1 MKPLPRL
8 RPSFAIV
15 AALLAGVLIEAQGT
29 PPAAPLILLTREGRR
44 PVPTLIQS
52 GQEFIG
58 LDDVAGLFQVAVR
71 EDTLPSGV
79 TVSHKGRT
87 VVASAEQPM
96 ASVNG
101 RLVALPAPAMR
112 VGPRWFVPV
121 EFLSRALG
129 PIYDARIELRRPSRL
144 LIVGDLRVP
153 RITARIEAPG
163 PPTRLV
169 IDISPAS
176 DVTTGQ
182 EAGRVIVRIA
192 GDALDARL
200 PIPGGGLVDQI
211 SAGDRP
217 TTLVVA
223 LRNAGAVN
231 VSTGGSAAGTRVTVD
246 VHAPGAP
253 VTASPGG
260 ASPEGAP
267 PVTAP
272 PTQAPPGAPVPIV
285 PRPTLQTIVIDPGH
299 GGEENGSKGGGTIE
313 KAVTLDVA
321 RRVKTLIEARLG
333 LRVLLTREDDRA
345 VSLDERASLANN
357 NKADLFVSLHAN
369 AAFVPSLS
377 GAEVFYLAVDEEL
390 ADARRA
396 AQADSVTL
404 PVLGGGTRTIDV
416 IRWDMAQ
423 ARHLDASAVLAR
435 LLDEELRTRVPMGP
449 RPVQRAPL
457 RVLVAANMPAVLLEM
472 AYLTNAQQAQ
482 QAASPE
488 FQTAIAQAIYET
500 VVRFRAHLEDAR

>member
-1 MKPLPRL
+1 MEPLRRP

-15 AALLAGVLIEAQGT
+15 AALLAGVLVEAQGT
-29 PPAAPLILLTREGRR
+29 PPAAPLILLTRDGRR
-44 PVPTLIQS
+44 PVPTIVQS

-71 EDTLPSGV
+71 EDALAGGV

-112 VGPRWFVPV
+112 VGGRWFVPV

-129 PIYDARIELRRPSRL
+129 PIYDTRIELRRPSRL

-153 RITARIEAPG
+153 RIAARIEVPG

-169 IDISPAS
+169 IDISPAT
-176 DVTTGQ
+176 DVTTAQ
-182 EAGRVIVRIA
+182 EPGRVVVRVA

-200 PIPGGGLVDQI
+200 PIQGGGLVDHI
-211 SAGDRP
+211 GSGDRP

-231 VSTGGSAAGTRVTVD
+231 VSTGVSGAGTRVTID
-246 VHAPGAP
+246 VHAAG
-253 VTASPGG
+253 
-260 ASPEGAP
+260 P
-267 PVTAP
+267 PTAP
-272 PTQAPPGAPVPIV
+272 PGPAPSVPGQPPAPLPDAPVPFA

-299 GGEENGSKGGGTIE
+299 GGDDEGTKGGGTLE
-313 KAVTLDVA
+313 KTVTLEVA

-333 LRVLLTREDDRA
+333 LRVLLTRDDDRA
-345 VSLDERASLANN
+345 LPLDERASMANN

-390 ADARRA
+390 DDVRRA
-396 AQADSVTL
+396 AQAESVAL

-416 IRWDMAQ
+416 VRWDMAQ
-423 ARHLDASAVLAR
+423 ARHLEASAVLGR
-435 LLDEELRTRVPMGP
+435 LLEEELRTRVAMGP
-449 RPVQRAPL
+449 QPLQRAPL
-457 RVLVAANMPAVLLEM
+457 RVLVAVNMPAVLLEM
-472 AYLTNAQQAQ
+472 GYLTNAQQAQ
-482 QAASPE
+482 RGASAE
-488 FQTAIAQAIYET
+488 FQTAVAQALFET
-500 VVRFRAHLEDAR
+500 VLRFRAHLETAK

>member
-1 MKPLPRL
+1 M
-8 RPSFAIV
+8 
-15 AALLAGVLIEAQGT
+15 LLSGVLVAAQGT
-29 PPAAPLILLTREGRR
+29 PPAAPLILLTRDGRR
-44 PVPTLIQS
+44 PVPTIIQS

-58 LDDVAGLFQVAVR
+58 LDDIAGVFQVAVR
-71 EDTLPSGV
+71 DDALAGGV

-112 VGPRWFVPV
+112 VGARWFVPV

-153 RITARIEAPG
+153 RISARVEAPG

-169 IDISPAS
+169 IDISPVS
-176 DVTTGQ
+176 DVTTAQ
-182 EAGRVIVRIA
+182 EPGRVIVRIA

-200 PIPGGGLVDQI
+200 PIPGGGLVDHIGSGEQ
-211 SAGDRP
+211 P

-223 LRNAGAVN
+223 LRNAGAVS
-231 VSTGGSAAGTRVTVD
+231 VSTGVSGAGTRVTVE
-246 VHAPGAP
+246 VHAPGSAG
-253 VTASPGG
+253 TASPGT
-260 ASPEGAP
+260 ASPGTAAPGTAPTPTVP
-267 PVTAP
+267 PVLGPPAPGQPPPPEGLPLPTA
-272 PTQAPPGAPVPIV
+272 

-299 GGEENGSKGGGTIE
+299 GGDDTGARSGGTIE
-313 KAVTLDVA
+313 KAVTLEVA

-345 VSLDERASLANN
+345 LPLDERASLANN

-377 GAEVFYLAVDEEL
+377 GAEVFYLSVDEEL
-390 ADARRA
+390 DDARRA

-416 IRWDMAQ
+416 VRWDMAQ
-423 ARHLDASAVLAR
+423 ARHQETSAVLAR
-435 LLDEELRTRVPMGP
+435 LLEEELRTRVPMGP

-482 QAASPE
+482 QAASAE
-488 FQTAIAQAIYET
+488 FQTAVAQALYET
-500 VVRFRAHLEDAR
+500 VLRFRAHLEDAR